1 MIPTMPF
8 SATLIIQTIKE
19 NLETHNLLSEE
30 EEDNLLSEVN
40 NLKKNWTEN
49 LIEDLCRQKCFSTS
63 WNSVL

>member
-40 NLKKNWTEN
+40 NLKKN
-49 LIEDLCRQKCFSTS
+49 
-63 WNSVL
+63 